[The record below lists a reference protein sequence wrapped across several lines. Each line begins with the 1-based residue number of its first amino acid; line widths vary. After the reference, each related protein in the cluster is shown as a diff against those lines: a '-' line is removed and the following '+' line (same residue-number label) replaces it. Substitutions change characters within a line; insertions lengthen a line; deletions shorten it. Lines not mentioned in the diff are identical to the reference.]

1 MCGRHRLARAAVFG
15 LILLPAAAGAQS
27 RPVAGAAAPVLSEQD
42 RADIRTLV
50 ARYARALG
58 SCAADEYAGLFTPD
72 GTFTTD
78 EFRGAKHRE
87 IYGPRATL
95 RGRDQLAQLVRTEEF
110 CLDGKARSAA
120 SRPAPAVTIEPSA
133 GRGARLGAA
142 RQRRPLRRRLRED
155 GGRLALQEPRGD
167 DAGAGAV
174 ARACGARPA
183 ASSRRATASGSTTAT
198 PAAGRTIVFVPGW
211 TMSGEIWEPQ
221 LRAFSSRYRTV
232 TLDPRAQGA
241 SEMTGEGLYLGR
253 RGRDIGELLEHLNLT
268 DVVLVGWSM
277 GVREVIT
284 YVGTSGTSRV
294 AALAFVEGNL
304 WPQGALEPAL
314 ENLRRMQADRKPFT
328 RDFVKSMYVQPQTD
342 AYIDR
347 VTEMSLK
354 TPTDA
359 AAMLMFANA
368 FGKDTDMRPAFRQA
382 RSVRCSSSACRR
394 RNRRATRSRRPCR
407 RRASST
413 SRAPGTRCS
422 SIRRRSSTRMLEE
435 FIARE
440 SSRADPSQSVLA
452 RKRPT
457 VPTGEVR
464 RIADVAAALVGR
476 HLRDRRRRAASA
488 SASLRLTS
496 RRQSDRAP
504 CPWPSTAGRPAP
516 DRSPPCRRQGTCR
529 RSSGASRAP

>member
-1 MCGRHRLARAAVFG
+1 MRGRHRLARAALFG
-15 LILLPAAAGAQS
+15 LILLPAAAGAQP
-27 RPVAGAAAPVLSEQD
+27 RPAAGAAAPMLSEPD
-42 RADIRTLV
+42 RAEIRTLV
-50 ARYARALG
+50 ARYAQALS
-58 SCAADEYAGLFTPD
+58 SCAADEYASLFTPD

-110 CLDGKARSAA
+110 CLDGKPRSAV
-120 SRPAPAVTIEPSA
+120 SRPAPAVTIEATPE
-133 GRGARLGAA
+133 GARGSAPLGN
-142 RQRRPLRRRLRED
+142 
-155 GGRLALQEPRGD
+155 GGRYDDVYVKTADGWRFRSRAVTMPALAPSSTPSSS
-167 DAGAGAV
+167 V
-174 ARACGARPA
+174 AP
-183 ASSRRATASGSTTAT
+183 SGGTFTTSDGVRLHYSDT
-198 PAAGRTIVFVPGW
+198 GRGRTIVFVPGW

-253 RGRDIGELLEHLNLT
+253 RGRDIGELLDHLNLS

-284 YVGTSGTSRV
+284 YIGASGTSRV
-294 AALAFVEGNL
+294 AALVFVEGNL

-314 ENLRRMQADRKPFT
+314 DNLRRMQADRRPFT

-368 FGKDTDMRPAFRQA
+368 FGTDTDMRPLFGKLDRPVLFVGVPAKKPQGEALKAAVPTARIEYVEGAGHALFVDQA
-382 RSVRCSSSACRR
+382 DRFNA
-394 RNRRATRSRRPCR
+394 
-407 RRASST
+407 
-413 SRAPGTRCS
+413 
-422 SIRRRSSTRMLEE
+422 MLED
-435 FIARE
+435 FIRT
-440 SSRADPSQSVLA
+440 RVVT
-452 RKRPT
+452 R
-457 VPTGEVR
+457 
-464 RIADVAAALVGR
+464 
-476 HLRDRRRRAASA
+476 
-488 SASLRLTS
+488 
-496 RRQSDRAP
+496 
-504 CPWPSTAGRPAP
+504 
-516 DRSPPCRRQGTCR
+516 
-529 RSSGASRAP
+529 